1 MPEFKLDIAC
11 GHNKQ
16 PGFYGID
23 LRKLPEVDQEVNLEA
38 FPWPFDDESV
48 DEIFCSHYVE
58 HTTDLIKFM
67 DEVYRILK
75 TGAKATIV
83 APYYSSVRAWQ
94 DPTHKRAISEFTF
107 MYFNKGWRDVNK
119 LEHYGIKSDFDF
131 TYGYVVDPAWV
142 NRSEETRAFAI
153 KFYINAVS
161 DIQVVLTKRPAVLNA
176 GPT

>member
-1 MPEFKLDIAC
+1 MPELKLDIGC

-16 PGFYGID
+16 AGFYGID
-23 LRKLPEVDQEVNLEA
+23 LRKLPEVDQVVDLEA
-38 FPWPFDDESV
+38 FPWPFDDKSV
-48 DEIFCSHYVE
+48 DEIFCSHYIE

-67 DEVYRILK
+67 DELYRIMK

-107 MYFNKGWRDVNK
+107 MYFNKQWRDANK

-131 TYGYVVDPAWV
+131 TYGYMVDPAWQ
-142 NRSEETRAFAI
+142 NRSEEARNFAI
-153 KFYINAVS
+153 RFYINAVS
-161 DIQVVLTKRPAVLNA
+161 DIQVVITKRVEAEPR
-176 GPT
+176 P